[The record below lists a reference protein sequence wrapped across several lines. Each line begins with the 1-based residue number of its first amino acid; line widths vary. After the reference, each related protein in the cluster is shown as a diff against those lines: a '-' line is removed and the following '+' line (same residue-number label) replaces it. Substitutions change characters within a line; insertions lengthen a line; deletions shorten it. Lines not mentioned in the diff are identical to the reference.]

1 MGSLSFGFIGF
12 GLIGGSIARALRRV
26 YPGCRIAAC
35 DRNAEGLAMAM
46 EHGVLNQ
53 AVSALAD
60 TDKDADAQMLR
71 AAFADCDFIFL
82 CMPVSRNIAMLPIL
96 KAALPPSCML
106 TDVGSV
112 KTGIHEEVRRL
123 GMEGRF
129 IGGHPMAGSEKSGY
143 ASANDRLLENA
154 YYILTPTE
162 GVPHEKLEKLME
174 ILAGIGAL
182 PIVINEELHDQVT
195 AAISHLPHIIAFSLV
210 NLVRTSDTS
219 DSLMRRLAAGGFR
232 DITRI
237 ASSSPDMWESI
248 CLENKKPV
256 LDAIDAYTG
265 SLQNIKEAISIGDG
279 RYLNDFFRQARDYR
293 DDMPSRLPGSIGP
306 ACDLFVDIIDEAG
319 AIATLATILASNNI
333 SIKNIA
339 IIHNREYE
347 DGVLRIEFYDQD
359 AVTKAAALL
368 TRFSYTV
375 HKR

>member
-1 MGSLSFGFIGF
+1 MADSLSFGFAGF
-12 GLIGGSIARALRRV
+12 GLIGGSIAKALRRV
-26 YPGCRIAAC
+26 YPGCRIIAC
-35 DRNAEGLAMAM
+35 DGCAEGLALAM

-53 AVSALAD
+53 AGNMTRD
-60 TDKDADAQMLR
+60 TDPQILR
-71 AAFADCDFIFL
+71 SAFAGCDYIFL
-82 CMPVSRNIAMLPIL
+82 CMPVSENIALLPKL
-96 KAALPPSCML
+96 RSALPPSCIL

-112 KTGIHEEVRRL
+112 KTGIHKAVKEL

-154 YYILTPTE
+154 YYILTPAD
-162 GVPHEKLEKLME
+162 GVPDERKEQLQE
-174 ILAGIGAL
+174 IISAIGAI

-210 NLVRTSDTS
+210 NLVRESDTP

-237 ASSSPDMWESI
+237 ASSSPEMWESI
-248 CLENKKPV
+248 CLENRKPV
-256 LDAIDAYTG
+256 LDAIDSYTA
-265 SLQNIKEAISIGDG
+265 SLQSIKEAISSGDG
-279 RYLNDFFRQARDYR
+279 KYLNEFFRQARDYR

-347 DGVLRIEFYDQD
+347 EGVLRIEFYDQES
-359 AVTKAAALL
+359 VKKAAALL